1 VPDEG
6 RTTNQI
12 SQGLFLSTVIQGR
25 DITLQ
30 LPAEITPAMGALPA
44 GNPAFA
50 GRESDLEILLD
61 ALKPLENQLLPLE
74 ATAASGALLT
84 AMDGL
89 AGIGKTELAVQ
100 AARIALSRGWFPGGV
115 LFVDLFGYDPAR
127 RLTAGQALE
136 GFLRALAIPGEQIPP
151 QSQDQAR
158 LYTSLLAA
166 YAREK
171 RRILVVIDGAS
182 SVDQAKPL
190 LPADAVNAAIVTS
203 RDKLG
208 LTGARLINLGVLEP
222 ESAVAMLDKVL
233 SIAKPDDVRVREN
246 PGDARRVADLCGYL
260 PLALAI
266 AAALLAE
273 DPERPLEAIAHD
285 LQSEHTRLDELK
297 YGDIAVRAAFD
308 LSYRR
313 LAPGNAR
320 LFRLLSVN
328 PGPDI
333 GTSTAVVLGATENA
347 AIFRGFK
354 ELTDTT
360 PLTSRNFFLH
370 LESLMENDRAI
381 TRRGLEALARAH
393 LIERGGRY
401 GRWQMHDL
409 IRLFATDHSL
419 RRAKQDKRAQ
429 VTSLLLAY
437 YLSGTRAA
445 STYLDFTTPE
455 PPATYGF
462 SDEERALEWLDT
474 EYANLVAAVRAANG
488 THAFIALNLSLSL
501 VYIITIRGRYN
512 DAITLSPIAIRAA
525 RQLRDKH
532 GEGVVLRNLGIAQ
545 MEVGSFAKAIASYRG
560 SLRMYRETGDKVG
573 EGTVLA
579 NLGGALAKVGKLD
592 EAILNLQEALQIDR
606 MVGSRYSEGVALINL
621 GTALEKAGEIEQA
634 ISAFQDAAK
643 IQFEVGDQRARA
655 RALDNLGIVFE
666 QNGRPDEAITQ
677 YRIATKIYRF
687 IGDQLGEAKVLAHSA
702 EAFLKAGQ
710 SDKAIRVLQD
720 AAQIYRDIADKHGE
734 EDIMDRLR
742 TMRQGLAITF
752 NEQGAL

>member
-12 SQGLFLSTVIQGR
+12 SQGLFLSAVIQGR

-30 LPAEITPAMGALPA
+30 LPVEITPAMAALPA

-61 ALKPLENQLLPLE
+61 ALKPLENQLLPVE
-74 ATAASGALLT
+74 ATTTSAALLT
-84 AMDGL
+84 AVDGL

-100 AARIALSRGWFPGGV
+100 AARIALNRGWFPGGV

-136 GFLRALAIPGEQIPP
+136 GFLRALAIPGEHIPP
-151 QSQDQAR
+151 QTQDRAR
-158 LYTSLLAA
+158 LYTSILTA
-166 YAREK
+166 YAREN
-171 RRILVVIDGAS
+171 RRILIFIDGAS

-190 LPADAVNAAIVTS
+190 LPADAVNVAIVTS

-208 LTGARLINLGVLEP
+208 LIGARLINLAVLEP
-222 ESAVAMLDKVL
+222 ESAVAMLDKAL
-233 SIAKPDDVRVREN
+233 CIAKPDDVRVREN
-246 PGDARRVADLCGYL
+246 SDDARRVVGLCGYL
-260 PLALAI
+260 PLALTI

-273 DPERPLEAIAHD
+273 DPERPLDAIAYD
-285 LQSEHTRLDELK
+285 LQNEHTRLDELK

-308 LSYRR
+308 LSYQR

-333 GTSTAVVLGATENA
+333 GTSAAIVLGATDSA
-347 AIFRGFK
+347 TILHSFK
-354 ELTDTT
+354 ELADTT
-360 PLTSRNFFLH
+360 PLTSPKFFVL
-370 LESLMENDRAI
+370 LESLIENDRAI

-393 LIERGGRY
+393 LIERGSQY
-401 GRWQMHDL
+401 GRWRMHDL
-409 IRLFATDHSL
+409 IRLFATEHSL
-419 RRAKQDKRAQ
+419 SRAKQDKRSQA
-429 VTSLLLAY
+429 TSVLLTY
-437 YLSGTRAA
+437 YLAGTRAA

-462 SDEERALEWLDT
+462 SDEGRALEWLDT

-488 THAFIALNLSLSL
+488 MHAFIALNLTRSLF
-501 VYIITIRGRYN
+501 YIIAIRRRYN

-532 GEGVVLRNLGIAQ
+532 GEGVVLRNLGSAQ
-545 MEVGSFAKAIASYRG
+545 MEVGSPAKAIATYRS
-560 SLRMYRETGDKVG
+560 SLRMYRGTSDKVG

-579 NLGGALAKVGKLD
+579 NLGGALAKVGRLD
-592 EAILNLQEALQIDR
+592 EAIVNLQEALEIDR
-606 MVGSRYSEGVALINL
+606 QVGSRYSEGVALINL
-621 GTALEKAGEIEQA
+621 GVALEKAGEIEQA

-643 IQFEVGDQRARA
+643 IQLEAGDQRARA
-655 RALDNLGIVFE
+655 RALDNLGIIFE
-666 QNGRPDEAITQ
+666 QNDRPDEAIAQ
-677 YRIATKIYRF
+677 YRIAAKIYHF
-687 IGDQLGEAKVLAHSA
+687 IGDQLDEAKVLAHSA
-702 EAFLKAGQ
+702 EAFLKAGHF
-710 SDKAIRVLQD
+710 DKAIRVLQE
-720 AAQIYRDIADKHGE
+720 AAQIYRDIADKNGE
-734 EDIMDRLR
+734 EAVMDRLK
-742 TMRQGLAITF
+742 TI
-752 NEQGAL
+752 